1 MGDMTVWRTSRRM
14 SVNVTIPADDFAV
27 VHAFPL
33 VPMFRYRVYCS
44 AARGQMQFSVSE
56 SMASLYGCEYV
67 RGAMYPTKSVCV
79 VLSVVRVMMTGV
91 WRQSVVKSCGMNE
104 LVRMVMVAVE
114 VMMGVKRSSG
124 FCVMMMPSG
133 GIASSR
139 VCDGS
144 ESVRMYR
151 LMVWFSAL
159 VMVEWMYMVW
169 RFLMLFLG
177 VDGSEG

>member
-1 MGDMTVWRTSRRM
+1 
-14 SVNVTIPADDFAV
+14 
-27 VHAFPL
+27 
-33 VPMFRYRVYCS
+33 
-44 AARGQMQFSVSE
+44 
-56 SMASLYGCEYV
+56 
-67 RGAMYPTKSVCV
+67 
-79 VLSVVRVMMTGV
+79 
-91 WRQSVVKSCGMNE
+91 
-104 LVRMVMVAVE
+104 
-114 VMMGVKRSSG
+114 MGVKRSSG

-177 VDGSEG
+177 VDGGEG